1 MQHIWTA
8 LQQDGSNHLGLWLNK
23 VRAEAPTTSAGASSG
38 EATVDDE
45 VVGDMV
51 QVSER
56 ARERESEHTAF
67 PRASAAGLPKTDA
80 LCVRRC
86 SP

>member
-51 QVSER
+51 QVSEI
-56 ARERESEHTAF
+56 ARERE
-67 PRASAAGLPKTDA
+67 
-80 LCVRRC
+80 
-86 SP
+86 